1 MWLRNKGKAAAR
13 VLAVAAFWLTLWELL
28 SLAVGQVLLLPGPLL
43 VGQTLCRLALT
54 AEFWQAVGKTLLRI
68 LSGFFIGT
76 AAGVCLAFLTFHLRI
91 AALLLRPLR
100 HGIRAVPVA
109 SFIILA
115 LIWIPT
121 NLLPT
126 CMVVLMVLP
135 LVWSGVESGLAE
147 IDRSLLDMAAVYR
160 LGWKKTLLRVRL
172 PAVLP
177 FFRTACVNAMGLAWK
192 SGIAAE
198 VICRPYGSVGRMLQ
212 EAKLYLETPEV
223 FAWTAVVVV
232 LSLILEKLLKAV
244 VSGHG
249 EGESHGN

>member
-1 MWLRNKGKAAAR
+1 MRF
-13 VLAVAAFWLTLWELL
+13 LAVAAFWLTVWELL

-43 VGQTLCRLALT
+43 VGRTLYRLAKT
-54 AEFWQAVGKTLLRI
+54 AVFWQAVGKTLLRI
-68 LSGFFIGT
+68 LSGFAAGT
-76 AAGVCLAFLTFHLRI
+76 VLGVCLALATFHLPA

-100 HGIRAVPVA
+100 RGIRAVPVA

-121 NLLPT
+121 DLLPT

-135 LVWSGVESGLAE
+135 LVWSGVEAGLSE

-160 LGWKKTLLRVRL
+160 LRWKKTLLRIRL

-177 FFRTACVNAMGLAWK
+177 YFRTACVNAMGLAWK

-198 VICRPYGSVGRMLQ
+198 VICRPHGSVGRMLQ
-212 EAKLYLETPEV
+212 DAKLYLETPEV
-223 FAWTAVVVV
+223 FAWTAVVVL
-232 LSLILEKLLKAV
+232 LSLILEKLLKMAV
-244 VSGHG
+244 AGHG
-249 EGESHGN
+249 EGEKDGH